1 MKTILFLC
9 TGNYY
14 RSRFAEELFN
24 HHAELAGLDWVAQ
37 SRGLALER
45 GAHNVG
51 PISPFALHA
60 LREMVITPRGADRF
74 PRQCTVDDL
83 SGADFLVAV
92 KEAEHRPLMRERFGE
107 WEHRADYW
115 NVHDVAG
122 CRASGSTAVAGPG
135 SSDATPIFSLIANTD
150 ETVTN
155 LHTCD
160 EARRIAANIHGH
172 GTMRLNG
179 PFG

>member
-24 HHAELAGLDWVAQ
+24 HHAERAGLDWVAQ

-60 LREMVITPRGADRF
+60 LF

-115 NVHDVAG
+115 NVHDVED
-122 CRASGSTAVAGPG
+122 VAP
-135 SSDATPIFSLIANTD
+135 A
-150 ETVTN
+150 
-155 LHTCD
+155 
-160 EARRIAANIHGH
+160 EALPLLAQGVRTLLLSFR
-172 GTMRLNG
+172 
-179 PFG
+179 